1 MALNGE
7 EITDLDLDIGYHHR
21 GVEKIGERQTWHQFI
36 PYCARVDYLAG
47 AANDLPYVLAVE
59 TLADIKVPER
69 AQSIRVLL
77 SELFRLSNHLVWFAT
92 YAHDVGAMTP
102 NFYAF
107 AEREMILD
115 IVELITGGRLH
126 PSWFRLGGVA
136 ADLPDGWREAVDAF
150 VEIFP
155 GRLKEYENLIR
166 KNPIFKA
173 RTQGI
178 GRISLKTPWTGAL
191 RGRICGRAGW
201 NGICERSRLIPAMR
215 TSSLMFRRQR
225 EVIVMRATS

>member
-1 MALNGE
+1 MLNIGPCHVSTHGLLRYIVSLNGE
-7 EITDLDLDIGYHHR
+7 EITGLDLDIGYHHR

-69 AQSIRVLL
+69 AQVIRVLL

-115 IVELITGGRLH
+115 IVELITGARCIPPGFAWEASPPTCRMAGKKQWTRL
-126 PSWFRLGGVA
+126 SRY
-136 ADLPDGWREAVDAF
+136 
-150 VEIFP
+150 FP
-155 GRLKEYENLIR
+155 GGFRS
-166 KNPIFKA
+166 
-173 RTQGI
+173 T
-178 GRISLKTPWTGAL
+178 RI
-191 RGRICGRAGW
+191 
-201 NGICERSRLIPAMR
+201 
-215 TSSLMFRRQR
+215 
-225 EVIVMRATS
+225 